1 MNHVPMI
8 NISPRR
14 EFSRAGNLAS
24 NSCTLKPS
32 VLRTEPLA
40 LAQIIHQGFFRP
52 FSVLFSRFIYI

>member
-40 LAQIIHQGFFRP
+40 LAQIIHQG
-52 FSVLFSRFIYI
+52 LF